1 MKKRILILL
10 IIFIIGIL
18 TLLSINFYVK
28 TSTKS
33 KIVDS
38 SIIEDIDYI
47 LVLGAGIWKDKPS
60 PMLKDRLDVAIELYK
75 NNEGSKI
82 IMSGDKHDNYSEVDI
97 MKKYAIDNGV
107 NDENILIDDKGY
119 STYESIYNTKKLK
132 PKNLVI
138 VTQKYHLFRAL
149 FIANKLKINTYGV
162 SATTRK
168 YSGDTYREIREVLA
182 RIKDFIKCLN

>member
-1 MKKRILILL
+1 MKKRVLILL
-10 IIFIIGIL
+10 IIFLVFIL

-60 PMLKDRLDVAIELYK
+60 PMLKDRLDVAIDLYK
-75 NNEGSKI
+75 NNEGAKI

-107 NDENILIDDKGY
+107 NDEDILIDDKGY
-119 STYESIYNTKKLK
+119 STYESIYNTRKLK

-149 FIANKLKINTYGV
+149 FISNKLKINSYGV